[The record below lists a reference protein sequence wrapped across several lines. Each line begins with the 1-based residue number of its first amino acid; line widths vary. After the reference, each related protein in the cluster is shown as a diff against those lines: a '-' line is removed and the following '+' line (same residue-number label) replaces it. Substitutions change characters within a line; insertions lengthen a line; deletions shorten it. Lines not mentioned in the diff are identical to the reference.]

1 MDLGSS
7 LPLQSSSV
15 LILTDHTEFARLLS
29 SCWRVER
36 RSPKLTV
43 VGSRAGKPPDPEAY
57 DLIVVGP
64 VLDGNVS
71 GILGAFARAA
81 AVILCAPSDSR
92 EILEVRSRYP
102 HLLYVPLRD
111 EWPQTLVL
119 VASEALR
126 RVAALRDALHAR
138 SRAAQSERE
147 AMLGRYVLE
156 MKHTVNNALTS
167 ILGNAELLLLEPGQW
182 SAQSL
187 QQVRTVHQMSLRIHE
202 VMQRFSSLATE
213 IRDAETP
220 SQPETTETV
229 FNTHSRR

>member
-1 MDLGSS
+1 MDFRSS

-15 LILTDHTEFARLLS
+15 LILTDHTEFARLLAN
-29 SCWRVER
+29 CWRAER

-43 VGSRAGKPPDPEAY
+43 VGSRAGQPPDPEAY
-57 DLIVVGP
+57 DLFVVGP
-64 VLDGNVS
+64 VQDGNVS
-71 GILGAFARAA
+71 GILGALARAA

-92 EILEVRSRYP
+92 EIPQVRSRYP

-119 VASEALR
+119 VASESLR
-126 RVAALRDALHAR
+126 RVAALREALHAV
-138 SRAAQSERE
+138 SRVAQSERD
-147 AMLGRYVLE
+147 AMLGRYMLE

-167 ILGNAELLLLEPGQW
+167 ILGNAELLLLEPGQL

-202 VMQRFSSLATE
+202 VMQRFSSLASE
-213 IRDAETP
+213 IREAETS

-229 FNTHSRR
+229 FNAHSRR